1 VEDEEKYIRLTL
13 EINPDFP
20 LSYFYLAR
28 LYLNRGRDF
37 EEAVRLTKRGIELRP
52 DPKDLP
58 LGYFLLAD
66 LYSRLGDAASSAE
79 YARKGREL
87 ARAK

>member
-1 VEDEEKYIRLTL
+1 MEL
-13 EINPDFP
+13 NPDFP

-28 LYLNRGRDF
+28 LHLNRGQDF
-37 EEAVRLTKRGIELRP
+37 EEAVRLVKQGIELKP
-52 DPKDLP
+52 DTEDLP

-66 LYSRLGDAASSAE
+66 LYNRLGDDARSAD
-79 YARKGREL
+79 YARKGQDL